1 MDENDAAI
9 VDRVRAGEV
18 DAFRVLVGR
27 HSRNLFGMAYRM
39 TGNSDDADDI
49 VQETFLRA
57 YRQIDRFESRSSV
70 GTWLYR
76 IAANCALD
84 HLRSRKTRDEVS
96 PDGDNDAVLG
106 IEQYADTGPSPD
118 RGVYDAEIR
127 DRVMDA
133 LDLLTPVERTAFVM
147 RHFQDTPL
155 AEIGRALGLRENATK
170 NTIFRAV
177 QKLRR
182 ALQPLVGGAS

>member
-1 MDENDAAI
+1 
-9 VDRVRAGEV
+9 
-18 DAFRVLVGR
+18 
-27 HSRNLFGMAYRM
+27 MAYRM
-39 TGNSDDADDI
+39 TGNSEDADDI

-76 IAANCALD
+76 IATNCALD
-84 HLRSRKTRDEVS
+84 HLRCRKTRDEV
-96 PDGDNDAVLG
+96 AVDDDRDSTPK
-106 IEQYADTGPSPD
+106 IEQVASLEPSPD
-118 RGVYDAEIR
+118 RGVYDGEIR
-127 DRVMDA
+127 DRVMGA

-147 RHFQDTPL
+147 RHFQETPL

-182 ALQPLVGGAS
+182 ALQPLAGDTQ